1 MGVTISNSDSNSALE
16 VYIVGRLEKAERT
29 NLELE
34 QLNRELNHE
43 NLQIKEMLAA
53 IGEHMELCVTGDAIW
68 TDSIMHYDSMF
79 NRIVAYFN
87 LREKW
92 EAKHGEK
99 DNSD

>member
-1 MGVTISNSDSNSALE
+1 MGVTIGSNTLE
-16 VYIVGRLEKAERT
+16 GYIIQKLEKTERA
-29 NLELE
+29 NIELE

-43 NLQIKEMLAA
+43 NLQIKEMLAV
-53 IGEHMELCVTGDAIW
+53 IGEHMELCASGDAIW
-68 TDSIMHYDSMF
+68 TDSIMHYDSVF

-99 DNSD
+99 ENSD